1 MVGEPK
7 APSARAVL
15 RWANFLVIAVV
26 LSTAVTKDAQG
37 QAAGIATHRDA
48 PTESVTITAPR
59 QVPEAT
65 INEFVKTYAQPS
77 AAIGKL
83 AKWRNGICP
92 ATAGLPPQY
101 NAFVT
106 QRIREV
112 AALVE
117 APINSR
123 EACTINIDVVFTLK
137 PQELLNNI
145 RERHPIL
152 LGYRDTSQSQKIATV
167 SHPMQAW
174 YTTQTEDLSG
184 IRNVDY
190 QQNNSSVEMNGT
202 DLGFPGQ
209 TVFFPNAREER
220 IDGSRIG
227 DGLRTDFFHV
237 VIVADLNHLAGY
249 EMGALADYI
258 TWLALA
264 QTQSGDGCNEVSS
277 ITNLLSSSCAAGD
290 KTNALSQFDLAYLRS
305 LYATHASD
313 SLSSQQSTI
322 EFKMAQELNS
332 HK

>member
-1 MVGEPK
+1 MLRQRYASLIRVVPRWPDIALAAIVVG
-7 APSARAVL
+7 
-15 RWANFLVIAVV
+15 VV
-26 LSTAVTKDAQG
+26 ST
-37 QAAGIATHRDA
+37 QAAQAQTTGPNQSRS
-48 PTESVTITAPR
+48 PTESVTVTAPR

-77 AAIGKL
+77 AALGKL
-83 AKWRNGICP
+83 AKWKNGICP
-92 ATAGLPPQY
+92 GVVGLPSQY

-106 QRIREV
+106 QRIKEV

-123 EACTINIDVVFTLK
+123 EACKINIDVVFTLK

-152 LGYRDTSQSQKIATV
+152 LGYHDTSQSQRIATV
-167 SHPMQAW
+167 IHPIQAW
-174 YTTQTEDLSG
+174 YTTQTEDLNG

-190 QQNNSSVEMNGT
+190 QQNNQGVEMN
-202 DLGFPGQ
+202 LGPIGYDGQ
-209 TVFFPNAREER
+209 TVFLPSAREER
-220 IDGSRIG
+220 IDGSRFG

-249 EMGALADYI
+249 QMGALADYI

-264 QTQSGDGCNEVSS
+264 QTQSSDACNEVSS
-277 ITNLLSSSCAAGD
+277 ITNLLASSCAAAN
-290 KTNALSQFDLAYLRS
+290 KTNSLSQFDLAFLRS

-322 EFKMAQELNS
+322 EFKMAQELNG